1 MLHALAP
8 GSDSYSSVTCQAIAQ
23 HVMNDTIAAC
33 DGGKC
38 YTGRMKRSGFC
49 LFRATQRPAL
59 VRLTISF
66 DNFGNSRPVNIECP
80 SNLGIA
86 LACMVT
92 FKHLLALL
100 LG

>member
-38 YTGRMKRSGFC
+38 YTGRMKRFGFC
-49 LFRATQRPAL
+49 LFRATQHPAL

-66 DNFGNSRPVNIECP
+66 DNFGNSCSVNTELP
-80 SNLGIA
+80 SNLGIV
-86 LACMVT
+86 LACVVA
-92 FKHLLALL
+92 FECFLALL

>member
-1 MLHALAP
+1 MLHSLAP
-8 GSDSYSSVTCQAIAQ
+8 DSDSRSSVTRQAVAQ
-23 HVMNDTIAAC
+23 HIVDNTIAAC

-38 YTGRMKRSGFC
+38 YTRRMKRFGFC

-66 DNFGNSRPVNIECP
+66 DNFGDSRSVNTERP
-80 SNLGIA
+80 SNLGVA